1 MSEITRHNFEEKYNE
16 VVEHLKNATVIAVD
30 TEFTGLLSDPE
41 YKPSLFDT
49 GNERYKKLRLSIEQ
63 FLVMEV
69 GITTFRCIE
78 DEYKFEANRYTFYI
92 FPRSFASV
100 DNKFMCQASSLEF
113 LCQNN
118 FDFNKFVYD
127 GIPYLNKQQEVHIR
141 KELNEG
147 SLFRNVE
154 RTFSM
159 EDEKC
164 VQALCSRVAEW
175 CASAVLGDVL
185 HPEDVVLCQGD
196 ERLSYVMHKELR
208 QRFPNIWTYPEK
220 GRVRIEKVSENQ
232 RKILEE
238 NMNSDKSLEE
248 DIMDSLLGFSRLFKL
263 LTELKKPI
271 VGHNLL
277 VDLMIMYNQFH
288 EHLPTHLTHFKK
300 KIHSLFPVIY
310 DTKFLSFELKK
321 LLKKEDTWDSN
332 VLSNLY
338 LFFKYGRGRH
348 IVLMSPLIQLQ
359 NENDQDTQLKVPKC
373 SATGAE
379 NYDPSQEL
387 DVKFHEAGWD
397 SYCTGYCFIRMAH
410 IFAHVTLGRLIDGR
424 LLSGRELL
432 IGVTSK
438 KNCVNVIRGSV
449 SHMCLDGPDPISQ
462 RPRWLHV
469 KSKDFRM
476 IDVSQVAEL
485 FAKFGAVDVKPFSR
499 YRALVA
505 VGNHGRSSFTYQ

>member
-118 FDFNKFVYD
+118 FDFNK
-127 GIPYLNKQQEVHIR
+127 
-141 KELNEG
+141 
-147 SLFRNVE
+147 
-154 RTFSM
+154 
-159 EDEKC
+159 
-164 VQALCSRVAEW
+164 
-175 CASAVLGDVL
+175 
-185 HPEDVVLCQGD
+185 
-196 ERLSYVMHKELR
+196 
-208 QRFPNIWTYPEK
+208 
-220 GRVRIEKVSENQ
+220 VRIEKVSENQ

-505 VGNHGRSSFTYQ
+505 VGNHGSAQDILRQFRRHKDFAVSYYHPLRHSFVAQAFLWSGVVVSSGICIYLLYKAFSKAETPMGPSQ